1 MTGFLIRSG
10 QGWHVPEIIFDR
22 PNPRALLLRGDPLI
36 GFVESLSHDEPTL
49 GDRIDWNVID
59 AMPPSVLVRKWHE
72 YLPQFH
78 SRLERLDHL
87 VSQGIEKKR
96 NQNWNWLTEVDLDIT
111 RPSRLHS
118 QNVMRMRSDL
128 AGWSGMTLARWRD
141 WMLPAGKN
149 LGLYLPN
156 LVPAET
162 WREISTTL
170 AGLEAGRRMIIGALA
185 AGGVQ
190 ISFDYDPPDTQ
201 EPFLNELRSVTAI

>member
-1 MTGFLIRSG
+1 M
-10 QGWHVPEIIFDR
+10 IFDR
-22 PNPRALLLRGDPLI
+22 RNPRALLLRGDPLI
-36 GFVESLSHDEPTL
+36 GFAESLSTDEPTL
-49 GDRIDWNVID
+49 DDRVDWNLID
-59 AMPPSVLVRKWHE
+59 AMPPSVLVRKWNE

-78 SRLERLDHL
+78 AKLARLDQL

-128 AGWSGMTLARWRD
+128 AGWSGMTQARWRD
-141 WMLPAGKN
+141 WMVPAGKN
-149 LGLYLPN
+149 LGLHLSN

-170 AGLEAGRRMIIGALA
+170 AGLEAGRKMTISALA

-190 ISFDYDPPDTQ
+190 VSFEYDPPDAQ
-201 EPFLNELRSVTAI
+201 EPFLTELRNFQAV